1 VTAVQ
6 ATPFDT
12 RFLAGGGKS
21 GELIAAHDWAA
32 TPLGPIENWP
42 ASLRIALGM
51 ILNSGFPSFL
61 AWGPQLISFYNDA
74 YRPFLGSK
82 PEGIGRPLPEV
93 WAEIWDEIGPITARG
108 MAGHASFHENE
119 PLLVPNDSAGKQIWR
134 TFSCSPVRN
143 EDGTVGGVLC
153 TILETTPTVLAE
165 RRLRFLVELGD
176 TLRAAEGPV
185 AITQAAAAA
194 LGRYLGANRTG
205 YGEFDPS
212 GEVVSVK
219 RDWTDG
225 TVASLA
231 GETRTIMAFGPALV
245 SELRAGRT
253 LVVEDCHTD
262 PRTSD
267 PSHQAVWDRTG
278 VRAAIV
284 VPLIHGGRLSAA
296 LYTHSSLP
304 RTWTAAEVALAEDVA
319 MRTWAAYAQA
329 RAEADLRES
338 EARMELAVSASGG
351 GIWDW
356 DLLTNRFTCSPR
368 AKAIYGFA
376 PDQEVTYKGIRRV
389 IHPEDLPLVAA
400 AARRALD
407 PAIRAQPIFE
417 YRIVRPDG
425 AVRHVVAHG
434 KVVFALVDGQERA
447 VRYAGSLQDITERW
461 WLQQER
467 VANEARLRL
476 ALGAGRMAAWE
487 ADMETGALVGTPELK
502 RLLGFADH
510 ENPTVYDVMNRYY
523 PGERERLQAVG
534 KAARE
539 RGEQFAEAEFRYV
552 RPDGSLRWMLLRN
565 QAVLDPEGRM
575 LRAVGVLMD
584 ITERKRI
591 EEVLREQER
600 RQAFLLELGDNLRK
614 LTEPAAIMGAAA
626 EALGRHLGASRV
638 GYCEVEPGQVHF
650 TVPRDWTDGTVVNLT
665 GRFRM
670 DDFSPLLAAEM
681 MHGRTAA
688 QDDVAT
694 HPLTAGAKDSF
705 AAIQIRSNLAVPLI
719 KGGILTAMMFVNY
732 RDTHAWTTDEIS
744 LVEDVAERTW
754 SAVERARAESL
765 LKESEARFRGVF
777 ESDLMGFSILDTRTG
792 ETLAINDSLLRMTGY
807 TRADFEA
814 GRGDRRAFTPEEY
827 RAIDEAAI
835 ALARSRGWWDPYE
848 KEYLRPDGT
857 RLPVRVSSAPLPGE
871 PGRVV
876 VSVQDITQE
885 RAALAALRES
895 EERFRT
901 IADSAP
907 ALIWM
912 TDTEAQVTFA
922 NTHHERKFDLP
933 PEAILR
939 NGWRQVVHA
948 DDVEAFSA
956 LFANAIR
963 TRKPFVSEIRVWDK
977 KGRLRWLSCQGV
989 PRFDG
994 AGTYLGHT
1002 GTNVDITEARIARDE
1017 LERLIEERTAELAA
1031 ANRQLVGQIEEREK
1045 VEATLRKMQRLEAVG
1060 QLTSGVAHDFNNLL
1074 TVVLG
1079 NIGFVE
1085 RAVAKAGVDDKIL
1098 DRLGYMRT
1106 AAERGATLTAQ
1117 LLAFSRRQRLEAK
1130 PVDLNETVAGMR
1142 DLLQSSMGGSV
1153 QLQTVLEPGL
1163 WPALVDPTQIELVI
1177 LNLAINA
1184 RDAMEVGGSLTVETE
1199 NVTLGEPIR
1208 PEEPPPGDY
1217 VMVSVADTGTGM
1229 TDEVLAKAFEPFF
1242 TTKPVGKGSGLGLA
1256 QVYGFAKQ
1264 SGGGVRI
1271 ETRLGAGT
1279 TVKVFLPRAAQPNA
1293 VARETET
1300 FDSGDRIEGPPRR
1313 VLLVDDDNAVREVT
1327 AIMLQDLGCEVVE
1340 AGSGGA
1346 ALDIIERDPQ
1356 PFDLMVVDFAMPGM
1370 NGAEVAREVAVRR
1383 PGLPVLF
1390 VTGYADLTA
1399 LGDVAE
1405 DRIVQKPFRGDVLTA
1420 KVRRLLG
1427 VAERMIDA
1435 VPLSR

>member
-1 VTAVQ
+1 
-6 ATPFDT
+6 
-12 RFLAGGGKS
+12 
-21 GELIAAHDWAA
+21 
-32 TPLGPIENWP
+32 
-42 ASLRIALGM
+42 
-51 ILNSGFPSFL
+51 
-61 AWGPQLISFYNDA
+61 
-74 YRPFLGSK
+74 
-82 PEGIGRPLPEV
+82 
-93 WAEIWDEIGPITARG
+93 
-108 MAGHASFHENE
+108 
-119 PLLVPNDSAGKQIWR
+119 
-134 TFSCSPVRN
+134 
-143 EDGTVGGVLC
+143 VGGVLC
-153 TILETTPTVLAE
+153 TVLETTQTVLAE

-176 TLRAAEGPV
+176 ALRAAEGPV
-185 AITQAAAAA
+185 AVTQAAAAV
-194 LGRYLGANRTG
+194 LGRHLGANRTG
-205 YGEFDPS
+205 YGELDPS

-225 TVASLA
+225 TMASIA
-231 GETRTIMAFGPALV
+231 GQARILQAFGPALV
-245 SELRAGRT
+245 TELHAGRT
-253 LVVEDCHTD
+253 LVVEDCRTD

-267 PSHQAVWDRTG
+267 PAHLAKWEGIGT
-278 VRAAIV
+278 RAAIV

-296 LYTHSSLP
+296 LYAHSALP
-304 RTWTAAEVALAEDVA
+304 RKWTKAEVALAEDVA
-319 MRTWAAYAQA
+319 MRTWAAHAQA
-329 RAEADLRES
+329 RAEAALRES
-338 EARMELAVSASGG
+338 EARLELAASAAGL

-356 DLLTNRFTCSPR
+356 DLLTNRFVYSPR
-368 AKAIYGFA
+368 AKAICGFA
-376 PDQEVTYKGIRRV
+376 PDQEVTYEDVRGA
-389 IHPEDLPLVAA
+389 IHPEDLPHMTVAA
-400 AARRALD
+400 QRALD
-407 PAIRAQPIFE
+407 PAIRDQPVFE

-425 AVRHVVAHG
+425 AVRRVVAHG
-434 KVVFALVDGQERA
+434 EVVFAQVDGQERA
-447 VRYAGSLQDITERW
+447 VRYAGTLQDVTERW
-461 WLQQER
+461 QLQEER
-467 VANEARLRL
+467 AANEARLRL
-476 ALGAGRMAAWE
+476 ALDAGRMAAWE
-487 ADMETGALVGTPELK
+487 ADMEKGTLVGSPEFN

-510 ENPTVYDVMNRYY
+510 ETPTLQDVISRYY
-523 PGERERLQAVG
+523 PGEHARLQAIG
-534 KAARE
+534 KATRE
-539 RGEQFAEAEFRYV
+539 RGEQFVEAEFRYV
-552 RPDGSLRWMLLRN
+552 WPDGSLRWMLLRN
-565 QAVLDPEGRM
+565 QADLDPEGRL

-600 RQAFLLELGDNLRK
+600 RQAFLLELGDNLRN
-614 LTEPAAIMGAAA
+614 LTDPAEIMEAVAG
-626 EALGRHLGASRV
+626 ALGRHLRASRV

-688 QDDVAT
+688 QDDVT
-694 HPLTAGAKDSF
+694 IHPLTAGAKDSF

-719 KGGILTAMMFVNY
+719 KGGVLTAMMFVNY
-732 RDTHAWTTDEIS
+732 RETHAWTTDEIS

-754 SAVERARAESL
+754 SAVERARAETL
-765 LKESEARFRGVF
+765 LKESETRFRGVF
-777 ESDLMGFSILDTRTG
+777 ESDLMGFSIFDAHTG
-792 ETLAINDSLLRMTGY
+792 ETLAINDSLLRMTGH
-807 TRADFEA
+807 TRADFEE
-814 GRGDRRAFTPEEY
+814 GRWDRRGFTPEEY
-827 RAIDEAAI
+827 RPLDEAAI
-835 ALARSRGWWDPYE
+835 AQARSRGWWDPYE

-922 NTHHERKFDLP
+922 NTHHEREFDLP

-939 NGWRQVVHA
+939 NGWRRVVHA

-956 LFANAIR
+956 LFTNAIR

-1002 GTNVDITEARIARDE
+1002 GANVDITEAKLARDE

-1031 ANRQLVGQIEEREK
+1031 ANRQLVAQIEEREK
-1045 VEATLRKMQRLEAVG
+1045 VETTLRKMQRLEAVG

-1085 RAVAKAGVDDKIL
+1085 RAIAKAGVDGKVL

-1153 QLQTVLEPGL
+1153 KLETNLKPGL

-1184 RDAMEVGGSLTVETE
+1184 RDAMEVGGSLTVETG

-1271 ETRLGAGT
+1271 ETCLGAGT
-1279 TVKVFLPRAAQPNA
+1279 TVKVFLPRAAEPNPA
-1293 VARETET
+1293 ARETET
-1300 FDSGDRIEGPPRR
+1300 FDSGERIEGPPRR

-1346 ALDIIERDPQ
+1346 ALDVIERDPQ

-1370 NGAEVAREVAVRR
+1370 NGAEVAREIAVRR

-1399 LGDVAE
+1399 LGDIGE
-1405 DRIVQKPFRGDVLTA
+1405 DRIVQKPFRGDALAA

-1427 VAERMIDA
+1427 AAGRAIDA
-1435 VPLSR
+1435 VPPSR